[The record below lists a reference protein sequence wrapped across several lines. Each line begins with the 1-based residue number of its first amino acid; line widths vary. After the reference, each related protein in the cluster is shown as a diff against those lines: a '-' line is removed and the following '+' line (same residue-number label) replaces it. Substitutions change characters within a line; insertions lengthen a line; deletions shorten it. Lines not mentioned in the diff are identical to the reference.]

1 MVSLN
6 KIQQHFINMKSMNT
20 KIKLGMLELA
30 TGSALVSET
39 PEPDVLGNTGV
50 IELSSHNYKWKQEEN
65 RIVEV
70 LF

>member
-6 KIQQHFINMKSMNT
+6 KIQQHFLNMKSINT

-30 TGSALVSET
+30 AGSALVSEA
-39 PEPDVLGNTGV
+39 PKPDVTGI
-50 IELSSHNYKWKQEEN
+50 IELSSRNYKWKQEEN
-65 RIVEV
+65 RIAEV